1 MKTPIPVE
9 LSDDDHERLHIFLHR
24 GRASA
29 RCLTRA
35 RILLKA
41 AEGWTDAA
49 LTTAFDVC
57 PNTITNV
64 RARFRDG
71 GVAAVL
77 EDKRQA
83 RRRQALSDPQA
94 AHLLAIA
101 CSPVPEGHDHWTL
114 RLLAAKAIELGYVA
128 RLSPETVRQLMKKT
142 CSSLGS
148 TTSGACLR

>member
-9 LSDDDHERLHIFLHR
+9 LSDDDRERLHVFLHR

-49 LTTAFDVC
+49 LTGAFDVC
-57 PNTITNV
+57 RNTVTNV
-64 RARFRDG
+64 RARFCAG
-71 GVAAVL
+71 GVTAVL

-101 CSPVPEGHDHWTL
+101 CSPAPEGHDHWTL
-114 RLLAAKAIELGYVA
+114 RMLAGKAIELGYVA
-128 RLSPETVRQLMKKT
+128 RLSPETVRQLMKKPAQA
-142 CSSLGS
+142 L
-148 TTSGACLR
+148 AARRVVHA